1 MINGEMYVEDI
12 VKDYP
17 DSVKFLM
24 DRGIICIR
32 CGAPVWGTLYELL
45 ESRNIEDKDALIK
58 ELNEFL
64 NMAE

>member
-1 MINGEMYVEDI
+1 MIKGEMYVEDI

-32 CGAPVWGTLYELL
+32 CGAPVWGTLFELL
-45 ESRNIEDKDALIK
+45 ESREIK
-58 ELNEFL
+58 EPQVLIDELNAYL
-64 NMAE
+64 NTAG